1 MQRPAICIVTPALA
15 DAGNG
20 NWRTA
25 RRWAGMLASDF
36 RVELSASWQGGDA
49 RLLIALHARR
59 SADSIRR
66 WAEQMPH
73 RPLVVVLTGTDV
85 YRDIHRDESARRS
98 LQLADRLV
106 VLQERA
112 LDELAPEFRDKAIV
126 CHQSTPERSALAK
139 TNRHLRAL
147 MVGHLREEKDP
158 QTYFD
163 AAALLGRR
171 DDIRLDHVGSALDES
186 WAAKARAARAAWPRY
201 RWLGPLDHAATLA
214 RIRRAHVLVHPSRM
228 EGGAHVVM
236 EAVRCGTPV
245 LASRI
250 PGNVGLLGEDYPG
263 YFAVGDATALAAGL
277 ERCRDDEAFLPELAR
292 HCAARSPLFDPLVE
306 KATLQAMVSSLLA
319 RSDGER

>member
-1 MQRPAICIVTPALA
+1 MQRPALCIVTPALA

-20 NWRTA
+20 NWQTA
-25 RRWAGMLASDF
+25 RRWAGMLASDY

-66 WAEQMPH
+66 WAAQAPH

-85 YRDIHRDESARRS
+85 YRDIRSDENAKRS
-98 LQLADRLV
+98 LLLADRLV

-112 LDELAPEFRDKAIV
+112 LDELAPEFRDKALV
-126 CHQSTPERSALAK
+126 CHQSTAERTPLAK
-139 TNRHLRAL
+139 TARRLRAL

-163 AAALLGRR
+163 AAALLAGRG
-171 DDIRLDHVGSALDES
+171 DIRLDHVGAALHES
-186 WAAKARAARAAWPRY
+186 WATKARTVQAALPSY
-201 RWLGPLDHAATLA
+201 RWLGPLGHTETLA

-245 LASRI
+245 LATRI

-263 YFAVGDATALAAGL
+263 YFAVGDAAALANWL
-277 ERCRDDEAFLPELAR
+277 KRCRDDETVLPELAR
-292 HCAARSPLFDPLVE
+292 HCAARSSLFDPLRE
-306 KATLQAMVSSLLA
+306 KRTLQALVRGLLECG
-319 RSDGER
+319 DGGR